1 MYKYF
6 PHTAANIQEM
16 LAVVGSDTLDQLYC
30 DVPEHIIY
38 NKEYN
43 LNEQMSEQ
51 EIRNYF
57 NALAEKNQKLCC
69 FAGAGAYDHYTP
81 SVISYL
87 TNRSEFQTAYTPY
100 QPEISQGTLRYIF
113 EFQSM
118 ICNLT
123 GMDVANASMYD
134 GATATAEAV
143 MMMVAS
149 AKGGAKKVLVS
160 ATLNP
165 LARRV
170 VDTYAKFHGIELQ
183 TIKEQD
189 GATSLQD
196 MECLLAQGGIAGVI
210 LQQPNIYGII
220 EDYSGFADRI
230 HNAKALLAMNVNPSA
245 LAVIKTPAELGADI
259 VCGDGQSLGIP
270 LTFGGPYVG
279 FMACRKDLVRKMPGR
294 IVGATTD
301 TQGRRAFVLTLQ
313 AREQH
318 IRRNKATS
326 NICSN
331 QSLMALW
338 VTIYLSIMGKEGLK
352 EVNDLSYC
360 GAHYLFDSLMATG
373 KFSKL
378 FDKPFLNEFAVD
390 YKGDAAKLQKFMI
403 DNGILA
409 GVRLKDIKA
418 DAGDSTLLFAV
429 TEQRTKEEIDNFV
442 KLINQAAL

>member
-6 PHTAANIQEM
+6 PHTTANIEEM
-16 LAVVGSDTLDQLYC
+16 LAVVGSDSLDQLYN
-30 DVPEHIIY
+30 DVPSQIIY
-38 NKEYN
+38 NKEYD
-43 LNEQMSEQ
+43 LEEQMSEQ
-51 EIRNYF
+51 EIRSYF
-57 NALAEKNQKLCC
+57 GTLAENNQRLCC

-143 MMMVAS
+143 MMMAS
-149 AKGGAKKVLVS
+149 AAKAGAKKVLVS

-170 VDTYAKFHGIELQ
+170 VDTYAKFHGIELSTVRELNGVTDINDLETQ
-183 TIKEQD
+183 
-189 GATSLQD
+189 
-196 MECLLAQGGIAGVI
+196 LAQGNVAGVI

-220 EDYSGFADRI
+220 EDYSGFADLI
-230 HNAKALLAMNVNPSA
+230 HGAKALLAMNVNPSS
-245 LAVIKTPAELGADI
+245 LAVLKTPAELGADI

-279 FMACRKDLVRKMPGR
+279 FMACRKDLMRKMPGR

-301 TQGRRAFVLTLQ
+301 TEGRRAFVLTLQ

-318 IRRNKATS
+318 IRRSKATS

-338 VTIYLSIMGKEGLK
+338 VTIYLSVMGKEGLK
-352 EVNDLSYC
+352 EVNNLSYS

-373 KFSKL
+373 KFTKL
-378 FDKPFLNEFAVD
+378 FDKPFLNEFAVE
-390 YKGDAAKLQKFMI
+390 YKGNAASLQKYMI
-403 DNGILA
+403 ENGILA
-409 GVRLKDIKA
+409 GVRLKSIKS
-418 DAGDSTLLFAV
+418 DANDNTLLFAV
-429 TEQRTKEEIDNFV
+429 TEQRSKEDIDRFV
-442 KLINQAAL
+442 ELINRAAL